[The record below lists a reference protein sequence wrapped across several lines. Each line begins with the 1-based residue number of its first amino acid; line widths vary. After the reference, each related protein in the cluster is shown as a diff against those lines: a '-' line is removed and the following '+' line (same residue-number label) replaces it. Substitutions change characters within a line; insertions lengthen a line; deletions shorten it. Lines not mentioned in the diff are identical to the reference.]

1 MKTAIILLIIVAN
14 FIAIML
20 DYKMFAGVEK
30 EKQYTYAGIGYIA
43 NLIITIIVYLISS
56 IGIVPEVV
64 NASRWLVTFLALPFN
79 VILLYAPLVRLF
91 VILTGKDLKKA
102 EKQKY
107 TKRFETYALI
117 ALVILVLEIIYIKGV
132 LVGIAS
138 MGN

>member
-56 IGIVPEVV
+56 IGIAPEVV

-107 TKRFETYALI
+107 TKRFEIYALI

>member
-30 EKQYTYAGIGYIA
+30 EKQYTYAGIGYVA

-91 VILTGKDLKKA
+91 VILTGKDLKKS

-107 TKRFETYALI
+107 TKRFEIYALI

>member
-107 TKRFETYALI
+107 TKRFEIYALI

>member
-30 EKQYTYAGIGYIA
+30 EKQYTYAGIGYVA

-107 TKRFETYALI
+107 TKRFEIYALI

>member
-64 NASRWLVTFLALPFN
+64 NASRWLVIFLALPFN

-91 VILTGKDLKKA
+91 VILTGKDLKKS

-107 TKRFETYALI
+107 TKRFEIYALI

>member
-91 VILTGKDLKKA
+91 VILTGKDLKKV

-107 TKRFETYALI
+107 TKRFEIYALI
-117 ALVILVLEIIYIKGV
+117 ALIILVLETIYIKGV